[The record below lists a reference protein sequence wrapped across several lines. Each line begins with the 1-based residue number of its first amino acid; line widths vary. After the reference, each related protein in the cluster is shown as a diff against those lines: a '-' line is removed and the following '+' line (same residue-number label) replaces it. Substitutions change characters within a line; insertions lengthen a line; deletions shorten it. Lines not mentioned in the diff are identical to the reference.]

1 MVLRCLPVR
10 RRRASSSVHRMSD
23 AQHTHDREIKNLS
36 IFFILYQGLSLCEPD
51 RSLACKPAQGPI
63 CAGSLCS
70 PTLMEGAGKPPRPP
84 GGGRDLRPSQ
94 LTALLDSYGRRNPHC
109 RSPCMARGHC
119 SGLKPLGAGI
129 RFADLLPALH
139 ILLLNI
145 K

>member
-1 MVLRCLPVR
+1 MP
-10 RRRASSSVHRMSD
+10 D
-23 AQHTHDREIKNLS
+23 AQHTNDREIKSLY
-36 IFFILYQGLSLCEPD
+36 FFYPEPKDHIEPD

-84 GGGRDLRPSQ
+84 GGGRDLQPSQ
-94 LTALLDSYGRRNPHC
+94 LTAFLDSYARRNAQLAKAQQESELVP
-109 RSPCMARGHC
+109 
-119 SGLKPLGAGI
+119 GLKPLGAGI
-129 RFADLLPALH
+129 RFADLLPALY